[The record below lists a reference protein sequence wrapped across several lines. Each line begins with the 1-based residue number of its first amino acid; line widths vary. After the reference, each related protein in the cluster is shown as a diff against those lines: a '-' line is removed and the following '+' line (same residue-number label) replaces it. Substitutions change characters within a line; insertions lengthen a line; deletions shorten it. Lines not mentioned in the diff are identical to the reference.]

1 METLGR
7 KLFQICDPQGKGFI
21 TRADFKILVGE
32 LSLSPEQLDLVF
44 DRLDT
49 TQSGIITMSHF
60 TESVSCFMTIENN
73 TKEETEGLYKLL
85 QMNLLKRSGK
95 WMMAVEESIR
105 GDQVGRLHAHWTD
118 LIENLTLDVELI
130 QEQIREMEVALRRKD
145 EQRKKDLAFF
155 ESLQFEISEEKEI
168 AVQKEKAKSEQLQSE
183 LRERLLRKEAQCT
196 ELMELRSD
204 LVDKFNSLFRKK
216 KVYKNE
222 IKLLKKELDE
232 KKEELDFAKEQ
243 YSQLERDFK
252 AMKKLTAEECR
263 RSFQEGVEDGRKMSD
278 EEAKG
283 VLEELEMLQSILN
296 SLEGASRLPLVDEI
310 S

>member
-1 METLGR
+1 M
-7 KLFQICDPQGKGFI
+7 
-21 TRADFKILVGE
+21 
-32 LSLSPEQLDLVF
+32 
-44 DRLDT
+44 
-49 TQSGIITMSHF
+49 
-60 TESVSCFMTIENN
+60 
-73 TKEETEGLYKLL
+73 
-85 QMNLLKRSGK
+85 
-95 WMMAVEESIR
+95 
-105 GDQVGRLHAHWTD
+105 
-118 LIENLTLDVELI
+118 
-130 QEQIREMEVALRRKD
+130 
-145 EQRKKDLAFF
+145 AFF